1 MDSENYLEAAL
12 VPTLRAPAEERTM
25 AVAPEQFEQIVQQNQ
40 RRVYRVIYLLLRD
53 HDAAETLSQECF
65 LKVYRGL
72 PDFRGDCRLDTW
84 ILRIA
89 VNLARDHAKSRRL
102 SFWKRLVG
110 LDSEPQNGRIEH
122 PDLQPSPERVLLARE
137 QLESVWAA
145 VETLSQQQRAIFLL
159 RFSEE
164 MSLAE
169 IADILGLRIG
179 SVKAQL
185 FRAMSAVRKK
195 VKEQPW
201 R

>member
-110 LDSEPQNGRIEH
+110 LDNEPQNGRIEH
-122 PDLQPSPERVLLARE
+122 PDLQPSPERVLLAR
-137 QLESVWAA
+137 
-145 VETLSQQQRAIFLL
+145 
-159 RFSEE
+159 
-164 MSLAE
+164 
-169 IADILGLRIG
+169 
-179 SVKAQL
+179 
-185 FRAMSAVRKK
+185 
-195 VKEQPW
+195 
-201 R
+201 

>member
-110 LDSEPQNGRIEH
+110 LDNEPQNGRIEH

-145 VETLSQQQRAIFLL
+145 VETLSQQQRAIFFL

-169 IADILGLRIG
+169 IADVLGIRIG